1 MWWVFGLS
9 SVDVCACRGGAVGY
23 TGLHVTRGESPLIY
37 SEGWRQITR
46 SGYLLIDSRHL
57 SPMAQSTTATT
68 AYPLIKYSRSY
79 PSGIGQATPGTDW
92 QHFSNPALRLV
103 LDVTKTGNSELRSVR
118 LRVIWTIQNGGV
130 ITMNDNSE
138 ITLASIGEV
147 TKCLLL
153 NLPNRKT

>member
-1 MWWVFGLS
+1 MDVVGVWVVKCG
-9 SVDVCACRGGAVGY
+9 CTCREGAVGY
-23 TGLHVTRGESPLIY
+23 TGLHVTRSESPLIY

-46 SGYLLIDSRHL
+46 SGYLLIDSRGRTHSPSPL
-57 SPMAQSTTATT
+57 FPMAQSTTATT

-79 PSGIGQATPGTDW
+79 PPGTGQATPGTDW

-138 ITLASIGEV
+138 VTLASIGEV
-147 TKCLLL
+147 TNICC
-153 NLPNRKT
+153 